1 MKKLV
6 ILAVALSAA
15 VMYSC
20 KKGSGDDNAAPVV
33 KDAGIDSMAYNLGLA
48 QSGGLKQYMMM
59 QLGVDTAYL
68 DDFIKGM
75 KEGANASGKA
85 AEAYNK
91 GLMVGGD
98 IQNMAKGLTMEVY
111 GQDSTQRIGTEKIVE
126 GLVAG
131 LKMKDGAEKDSL
143 IAQANTQFNN
153 KSKEIHDKNV
163 SEKYADWKK
172 KNEDYLAANAKK
184 EGVKTLPSG
193 VQYKVLEPG
202 TGVEGSA
209 INADSVVTCDYVG
222 CLIDSTEF
230 DSSKGEGKQPI
241 QVDMKR
247 PSVIPGWQEIL
258 KIIPKGAKR
267 EVTIP
272 SAQAYDTRETGPIK
286 PYSTLIFTIE
296 AK

>member
-184 EGVKTLPSG
+184 EGVKTLPS
-193 VQYKVLEPG
+193 
-202 TGVEGSA
+202 
-209 INADSVVTCDYVG
+209 
-222 CLIDSTEF
+222 
-230 DSSKGEGKQPI
+230 
-241 QVDMKR
+241 
-247 PSVIPGWQEIL
+247 
-258 KIIPKGAKR
+258 
-267 EVTIP
+267 
-272 SAQAYDTRETGPIK
+272 
-286 PYSTLIFTIE
+286 
-296 AK
+296 